1 MTQPAQDR
9 RDVQYGAAVASVYDS
24 LIAPALPAEA
34 AVDRLRPCV
43 TGARVLE
50 IGVGTGRVAVPVA
63 AIAAEVVGLDNSRPM
78 LDEFRAKTVPGNV
91 SLVQADFRAPLPV
104 TGPFDAAYSTMGSL
118 ACVTDREQLTAALSH
133 VRDVLAPGATLS
145 LEYYATGTYRPLV
158 AQHTVTMP
166 TPHHGGTTTF
176 TITLDDRD
184 VLTMGTRI
192 DEAGKPPVEFSEH
205 VLLIER
211 DEVEVCLNRAGFTV
225 EHVYAAES
233 PQPYDWYTA
242 RATK

>member
-1 MTQPAQDR
+1 MTQDAPDTQ
-9 RDVQYGAAVASVYDS
+9 DVQYGTAVASVYDS

-34 AVDRLRPCV
+34 AVDRLRPYV

-50 IGVGTGRVAVPVA
+50 VGVGTGRVALPVA
-63 AIAAEVVGLDNSRPM
+63 TIAAQVVGLDNSRPM
-78 LDEFRAKTVPGNV
+78 LDAFRAKTVPGNV
-91 SLVQADFRAPLPV
+91 SLVQADFRDPLPV

-118 ACVTDREQLTAALSH
+118 ACVADREELTAALSH
-133 VRDVLAPGATLS
+133 IRDVLAPGATLS

-158 AQHTVTMP
+158 AQHTVTVP

-176 TITLDDRD
+176 TITLDDAN

-192 DEAGKPPVEFSEH
+192 DEDGRPPVEFSER

-211 DEVEVCLNRAGFTV
+211 EEVEACLNRAGFTV

-233 PQPYDWYTA
+233 PQPYDWYDA
-242 RATK
+242 RATE